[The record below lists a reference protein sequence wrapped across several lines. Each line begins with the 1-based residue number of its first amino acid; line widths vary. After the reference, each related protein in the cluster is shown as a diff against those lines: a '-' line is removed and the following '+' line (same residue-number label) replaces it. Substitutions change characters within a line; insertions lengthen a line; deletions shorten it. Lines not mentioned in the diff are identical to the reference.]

1 MPAPTRAPRLLLG
14 RFATTSPPVAL
25 FRLQGGPR
33 VLLRLEAAARA
44 AGRASFDI
52 SARGAVHARDAAEA
66 HFLGPNGMSM
76 RPLGTSLAMI
86 IAPFRGKCLVHEV
99 PPCTP
104 LWIPPELV
112 ILHEHSDNY
121 SVQPAVTMTPA
132 ALNAALTAWLAQPAV
147 QRMDCKEAFYAR
159 HPDMRP
165 EVVGFSRNA

>member
-1 MPAPTRAPRLLLG
+1 MSVATRAPRLLLG
-14 RFATTSPPVAL
+14 RFTTTSPPLAL

-33 VLLRLEAAARA
+33 VLLLLEAAARA
-44 AGRASFDI
+44 AGRATFDI
-52 SARGAVHARDAAEA
+52 SARDGAVHARDAAEA

-76 RPLGTSLAMI
+76 RPIGTALAMI

-104 LWIPPELV
+104 LPPELV
-112 ILHEHSDNY
+112 ILHEHSDHY
-121 SVQPAVTMTPA
+121 SVQPAITMTPA
-132 ALNAALTAWLAQPAV
+132 ALNAALTAWLAQQTV
-147 QRMDCKEAFYAR
+147 LRMDGKDAFYAR